1 MTSSPP
7 VSVGLAAVV
16 DELERALK
24 GSPADET
31 ELVWVAS
38 RRNGAATGKSRRDR
52 REESMA
58 LDVRVLERGRLGI
71 HRCGS
76 LEPSEIALA
85 TRHAIAHSR
94 VREPIAGLPHLPAD
108 TSAVEPPG
116 ALGDPEIRELT
127 PATGRKWLQRRL
139 DGAQG
144 QLDWVEAEVAVVN
157 SRGIR
162 RVAEV
167 TAAQVT
173 VRVDGGRAPRG
184 RPSARARPWED
195 TARTPGA
202 EHRAWSGGLARCA
215 ARSLEALEPEGTA
228 EIARARVA
236 PGSPSPWE
244 GAEQPLPM
252 VLSPEATRGVLDIIR
267 RYAFSAL
274 SYADGISFLR
284 EHLGVQV
291 FDRAFALRDDGT
303 DPHGLPFPFDLEGTP
318 KQRIELVSEGTPRTP
333 ALDQRQAALLGL
345 PPTGHSVGGNDAL
358 AQNLFLLPGTTT
370 EEDLLAAADG
380 GLWVGDVSPIE
391 CFEPQ
396 RLSVRATLRGVR
408 RIRDGKRAEPVQDLL
423 WHGSVLRAAANL
435 LGIGNRPQVGWLHDR
450 GLFGGCSCPP
460 LAFAAVQ
467 GLEPIP

>member
-52 REESMA
+52 REESIA
-58 LDVRVLERGRLGI
+58 LDVRVLDRGRLGI

-76 LEPSEIALA
+76 LGPSEIELA
-85 TRHAIAHSR
+85 IRHAMAHSR

-108 TSAVEPPG
+108 TSAVEPPA

-127 PATGRKWLQRRL
+127 PATGSKWLQRRL

-184 RPSARARPWED
+184 
-195 TARTPGA
+195 
-202 EHRAWSGGLARCA
+202 LARCA

-228 EIARARVA
+228 EIARARIA

-244 GAEQPLPM
+244 GAQQPLPM
-252 VLSPEATRGVLDIIR
+252 VLSPEATRGVLDIVR

-274 SYADGISFLR
+274 SYADGTSFLR

-303 DPHGLPFPFDLEGTP
+303 DSHGLPFPFDLEGTP

-358 AQNLFLLPGTTT
+358 AQNLFLLPGSTT

-380 GLWVGDVSPIE
+380 GLWVGDANPIE

-408 RIRDGKRAEPVQDLL
+408 RIRDGKRAEPVQGLL

-450 GLFGGCSCPP
+450 GIFGGCSCPP

>member
-7 VSVGLAAVV
+7 VSAGLAAVV

-24 GSPADET
+24 TSVADET

-58 LDVRVLERGRLGI
+58 LDVRVLDRGRLGI

-76 LEPSEIALA
+76 LEPSEIELA
-85 TRHAIAHSR
+85 IRQAMAHSR
-94 VREPIAGLPHLPAD
+94 VREPIAGLPHLPVDA
-108 TSAVEPPG
+108 SAVEPAA

-127 PATGRKWLQRRL
+127 PATGREWLQRHL

-157 SRGIR
+157 NRGIR

-184 RPSARARPWED
+184 
-195 TARTPGA
+195 GA
-202 EHRAWSGGLARCA
+202 AWSGGLARCA
-215 ARSLEALEPEGTA
+215 ARNLEALEPEGTA

-236 PGSPSPWE
+236 PGSLSPWQ
-244 GAEQPLPM
+244 GAPQPLPM
-252 VLSPEATRGVLDIIR
+252 VLSPEATRGVLDIVR

-274 SYADGISFLR
+274 SYADGTSFLR

-358 AQNLFLLPGTTT
+358 AQNLFLLPGATT

-380 GLWVGDVSPIE
+380 GLWVGDANPIE

-396 RLSVRATLRGVR
+396 RLSIRATLRGVR

-450 GLFGGCSCPP
+450 GIFGGCSCPP

-467 GLEPIP
+467 GLSPLA